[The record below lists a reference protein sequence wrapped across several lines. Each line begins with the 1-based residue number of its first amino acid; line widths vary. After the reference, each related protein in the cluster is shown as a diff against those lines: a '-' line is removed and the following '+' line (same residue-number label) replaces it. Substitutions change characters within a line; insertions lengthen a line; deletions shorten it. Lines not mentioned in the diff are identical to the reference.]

1 MRTFEDKGNHDALVR
16 MMAKYFSSLG
26 YTGIKADLEG
36 YSSPDAI
43 WWKNRP
49 QEQKIPDLTC
59 FKNDDKRTLLILE
72 AETCPTLTTEHTAE
86 QWKLFQA
93 NAKHNN
99 GEFHVVVPRTCFF
112 GNKPIE
118 GNELAKKVA
127 DQLGITID
135 MIWRPSP

>member
-1 MRTFEDKGNHDALVR
+1 MRTFEDKGSHDALVR
-16 MMAKYFSSLG
+16 MMANYFNSLG

-36 YSSPDAI
+36 YPTPSAV
-43 WWKNRP
+43 WWTSKP

-59 FKNDDKRTLLILE
+59 FKNDAKRTLIILE
-72 AETCPTLTTEHTAE
+72 GETCPTLTTEHTAE

-93 NAKHNN
+93 HAKHNN
-99 GEFHVVVPRTCFF
+99 GEFHVVVPRTCLL
-112 GNKPIE
+112 GNKSIE